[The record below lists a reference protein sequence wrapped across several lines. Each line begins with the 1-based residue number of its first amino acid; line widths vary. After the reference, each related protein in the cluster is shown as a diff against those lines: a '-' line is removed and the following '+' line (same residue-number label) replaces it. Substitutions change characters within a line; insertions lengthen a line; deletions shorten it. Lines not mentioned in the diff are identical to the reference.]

1 MNIRPSI
8 LLSALLAA
16 GCASVNDAP
25 MAAQPAPQIPQAA
38 TPPAS
43 PAPATAAQAPAQTPA
58 QTPPAQPDAAAP
70 ENPADAKAGPSNTKL
85 FPGTGQLFKQD
96 VAPKTD
102 PVLATGDRVSLNF
115 ENVTVGN
122 LAVAL
127 LGDLLK
133 LNYTI
138 DAGGET
144 VVSLRTRQPLLRT
157 QVLDVLDAVLLPHD
171 LAIVRDNA
179 GVYHVTKRAATAG
192 SRPLV
197 SASKFKDLT
206 GSGTVIVPLNHIGAA
221 EMAKIL
227 TPLAPRESIVYV
239 DTTRNLLVLQGSKAQ
254 LGGWLELVDTFD
266 VDFLSGMS
274 LGVFV
279 LENASVNVV
288 RDALQVVLGGGA
300 AGATGGSSPFG
311 TAATAGT
318 AAAAGAARPAGAAT
332 AGGAA
337 GAPAANAAGMAE
349 AAVGG
354 PLFGL
359 IRLFPVERLNA
370 LVVVTPRPHLLP
382 QVETWI
388 RRLDRPTDALEQQ
401 LFVYPVQ
408 NGSAVHLAEML
419 NGLFTGS
426 ATAPGA
432 ARPGVAAGAA
442 PAQFGAATGLAG
454 TGNRS
459 AFGSTGTTTT
469 STGTG
474 MGGASGGFG
483 ALGGSSAGAATQ
495 APLNSVSQLEGGVR
509 VVADD
514 KRNALLIRANRA
526 EYRRIEQALRELDK
540 APTQVLIEASIV
552 EVSLTGNLKYG
563 VEWFI
568 ENSMSRDRT
577 GQALLNLNPSGPIGA
592 QQPGFSYTISK
603 AGVVRATLNAL
614 AASSQ
619 LRVLSSPS
627 VLVLD
632 NHSATI
638 LVGKQQPIKQS
649 TTVTTGNLV
658 TESIVYKDTGV
669 MLNVTPSVN
678 AGGLVT
684 LDIVQQVTDVGDVDS
699 ATGQRSFLTRQIQ
712 SRVAVRSGDPIVLGG
727 VMSDNESVGNTGVP
741 GLRNIPLLG
750 ALFSTTANTTART
763 ELLVMMTP
771 RVLNDDS
778 TLREVSAELRDR
790 MRSLTTQTSLT
801 PLPML
806 ERGPQLA
813 PPPAPGSSS
822 NSSSSAPPLVAPR

>member
-8 LLSALLAA
+8 LLLAMLAA
-16 GCASVNDAP
+16 GCASVNDRPASVEPATAAP
-25 MAAQPAPQIPQAA
+25 LPAESGGSAPAVATAPPAEQAQPQPAA
-38 TPPAS
+38 A
-43 PAPATAAQAPAQTPA
+43 PAPATAQDKAPEAK
-58 QTPPAQPDAAAP
+58 AAA
-70 ENPADAKAGPSNTKL
+70 SNTKL
-85 FPGTGQLFKQD
+85 FPGTGQLVKQG
-96 VAPKTD
+96 VAPKAD

-115 ENVTVGN
+115 ENVTIGN
-122 LAVAL
+122 LAAAL

-144 VVSLRTRQPLLRT
+144 VVSLRTRQPLLRA

-206 GSGTVIVPLNHIGAA
+206 GSGTVIVPLNHIAAA

-227 TPLAPRESIVYV
+227 APLAPRESIVYV
-239 DTTRNLLVLQGSKAQ
+239 DTIRNLLVLQGSKAQ
-254 LGGWLELVDTFD
+254 LGGWLEMVDTFD

-288 RDALQVVLGGGA
+288 RDALQVVLGGG
-300 AGATGGSSPFG
+300 GG
-311 TAATAGT
+311 
-318 AAAAGAARPAGAAT
+318 AGAASAGGASAAFASAGAAARPGAAPAASSPAGAAT
-332 AGGAA
+332 A
-337 GAPAANAAGMAE
+337 NAAEVAE
-349 AAVGG
+349 AAVGA

-419 NGLFTGS
+419 NGLFTGGQAAS
-426 ATAPGA
+426 GA

-442 PAQFGAATGLAG
+442 PTQFGAAAGLGSSANRPVASTSGAMGTGASG
-454 TGNRS
+454 TGN
-459 AFGSTGTTTT
+459 
-469 STGTG
+469 
-474 MGGASGGFG
+474 FG
-483 ALGGSSAGAATQ
+483 ALGTSTGAAGQ
-495 APLNSVSQLEGGVR
+495 QGQLSSVSQLEGGVR

-514 KRNALLIRANRA
+514 KRNALLIRATRV

-552 EVSLTGNLKYG
+552 EVSLTGNLRYG

-577 GQALLNLNPSGPIGA
+577 GQAGLNLNASGPIGA

-619 LRVLSSPS
+619 LRVLSNPS

-638 LVGKQQPIKQS
+638 LVGRQQPIKQS

-658 TESIVYKDTGV
+658 TEAIVYKDTGV
-669 MLNVTPSVN
+669 MLSVTPSVN

-684 LDIVQQVTDVGDVDS
+684 LDINQQVTDVGDVDA
-699 ATGQRSFLTRQIQ
+699 ATGQRNFLTRQIQ

-727 VMSDNESVGNTGVP
+727 VMTDNENGGNSGVP

-750 ALFSTTANTTART
+750 ALFSTTNNTRART
-763 ELLVMMTP
+763 ELLVMLTP
-771 RVLNDDS
+771 RVLTDDS

-790 MRSLTTQTSLT
+790 MRNLTTQTSLS
-801 PLPML
+801 PLPAL
-806 ERGPQLA
+806 EPGHQSA
-813 PPPAPGSSS
+813 PAP
-822 NSSSSAPPLVAPR
+822 ALVAPR

>member
-8 LLSALLAA
+8 LLLAMLAA
-16 GCASVNDAP
+16 GCASVNDRPASVEPATAAP
-25 MAAQPAPQIPQAA
+25 LPAESGGSAPAVATAPPAEQAQPQPAA
-38 TPPAS
+38 A
-43 PAPATAAQAPAQTPA
+43 PAPATAQDKAPEAK
-58 QTPPAQPDAAAP
+58 AAA
-70 ENPADAKAGPSNTKL
+70 SNTKL
-85 FPGTGQLFKQD
+85 FPGTGQLVKQG
-96 VAPKTD
+96 VAPKAD

-115 ENVTVGN
+115 ENVTIGN
-122 LAVAL
+122 LAAAL

-144 VVSLRTRQPLLRT
+144 VVSLRTRQPLLRA

-206 GSGTVIVPLNHIGAA
+206 GSGTVIVPLNHIAAA

-227 TPLAPRESIVYV
+227 APLAPRESIVYV
-239 DTTRNLLVLQGSKAQ
+239 DTIRNLLVLQGSKAQ
-254 LGGWLELVDTFD
+254 LGGWLEMVDTFD

-288 RDALQVVLGGGA
+288 RDALQVVLGGG
-300 AGATGGSSPFG
+300 GG
-311 TAATAGT
+311 
-318 AAAAGAARPAGAAT
+318 AGAASAGGASAAFASAGAAARPGAAPAASSPAGAAT
-332 AGGAA
+332 A
-337 GAPAANAAGMAE
+337 NAAEVAE
-349 AAVGG
+349 AAVGA

-419 NGLFTGS
+419 NGLFTGGQAAS
-426 ATAPGA
+426 GA

-442 PAQFGAATGLAG
+442 PTQFGAAAGLGSSANRPVASTSGAMGTGASG
-454 TGNRS
+454 TGN
-459 AFGSTGTTTT
+459 
-469 STGTG
+469 
-474 MGGASGGFG
+474 FG
-483 ALGGSSAGAATQ
+483 ALGTSTGAAGQ
-495 APLNSVSQLEGGVR
+495 QGQLSSVSQLEGGVR

-514 KRNALLIRANRA
+514 KRNALLIRATRV

-552 EVSLTGNLKYG
+552 EVSLTGNLRYG

-568 ENSMSRDRT
+568 ENGMSRDRT
-577 GQALLNLNPSGPIGA
+577 GQAGLNLNASGPIGA

-619 LRVLSSPS
+619 LRVLSNPS

-638 LVGKQQPIKQS
+638 LVGRQQPIKQS

-658 TESIVYKDTGV
+658 TEAIVYKDTGV
-669 MLNVTPSVN
+669 MLSVTPSVN

-684 LDIVQQVTDVGDVDS
+684 LDINQQVTDVGDVDA
-699 ATGQRSFLTRQIQ
+699 ATGQRNFLTRQIQ

-727 VMSDNESVGNTGVP
+727 VMTDNENGGNSGVP

-750 ALFSTTANTTART
+750 ALFSTTNNTRART
-763 ELLVMMTP
+763 ELLVMLTP
-771 RVLNDDS
+771 RVLTDDS

-790 MRSLTTQTSLT
+790 MRNLTTQTSLS
-801 PLPML
+801 PLPAL
-806 ERGPQLA
+806 EPGHQGA
-813 PPPAPGSSS
+813 PAP
-822 NSSSSAPPLVAPR
+822 ALVAPR